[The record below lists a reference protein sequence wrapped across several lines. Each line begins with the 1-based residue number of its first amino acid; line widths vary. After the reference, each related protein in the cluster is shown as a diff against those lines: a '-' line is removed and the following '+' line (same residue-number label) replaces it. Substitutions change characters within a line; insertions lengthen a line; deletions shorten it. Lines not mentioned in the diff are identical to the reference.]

1 MFSRQRLFWSRD
13 PYDLEGTQA
22 AFVKAAA
29 DNCAWHIRRCPE
41 YRAIAQGLG
50 FSPEEPAPHRGPVS
64 DSHAPHPVFQA
75 PRPVSP
81 CPSGG
86 WP

>member
-13 PYDLEGTQA
+13 PYDLERTQER
-22 AFVKAAA
+22 FVQAVA
-29 DNCAWHIRRCPE
+29 DNCAWHMGRCPE

-50 FSPEEPAPHRGPVS
+50 FSPKTLVEAGDLSSWCPPCSSSATPC
-64 DSHAPHPVFQA
+64 
-75 PRPVSP
+75 SP

-86 WP
+86 WG